1 MAMKPTLIQALM
13 QRAQECP
20 YDPVFIFRNETWTY
34 EMIAFEAER
43 LARGMAAHGVKPGDR
58 VALHMMNRPEYIVA
72 YYACFR
78 LGAIAAPLRT
88 AFTFAELAPILQRL
102 TPALYI
108 GDAGL
113 YDNIAPISASVL
125 PFDKRFIVGD
135 AEQCRDGSS
144 WKELLLDSAGN
155 DNSFTPA
162 AHEPAVLITTS
173 GTTGVPKFV
182 VHTASTLAETIDLMY
197 RNLEMSDDEV
207 IPVPLAM
214 AHISGLIS
222 FLCYVQLGVGF
233 VVLESFDADAVLDA
247 IERHGCTRYLGFPAQ
262 FAAMLESQRRKPRDL
277 RSLRLCLTGGDACP
291 IDLQQQVTSTFGAP
305 LYNLW
310 AATEAVANLKFGLR
324 PGPVMRIADGTR
336 FRLVDDKG
344 NDVDDGEA
352 GELLLRAANLFDGY
366 WNDPRATAEALKAG
380 WYHTGDLMQR
390 GEGDELLFVARK
402 KDIII
407 RGGTNISPIEVEQAI
422 VASHV
427 AVEEAAVVGMP
438 DGAQGQRIVGFVR
451 LTTGAD
457 EALVREIRDSLKTRL
472 AAYKLPERLIVIE
485 ALPRNALS
493 KVDRKALQAIASDP
507 PRSSAT
513 IDRSA
518 PALAERAKARAMRR
532 NSHEL
537 QAQR

>member
-1 MAMKPTLIQALM
+1 
-13 QRAQECP
+13 
-20 YDPVFIFRNETWTY
+20 
-34 EMIAFEAER
+34 
-43 LARGMAAHGVKPGDR
+43 
-58 VALHMMNRPEYIVA
+58 
-72 YYACFR
+72 
-78 LGAIAAPLRT
+78 
-88 AFTFAELAPILQRL
+88 
-102 TPALYI
+102 
-108 GDAGL
+108 
-113 YDNIAPISASVL
+113 
-125 PFDKRFIVGD
+125 
-135 AEQCRDGSS
+135 
-144 WKELLLDSAGN
+144 
-155 DNSFTPA
+155 
-162 AHEPAVLITTS
+162 
-173 GTTGVPKFV
+173 
-182 VHTASTLAETIDLMY
+182 
-197 RNLEMSDDEV
+197 V

>member
-1 MAMKPTLIQALM
+1 MKPTPIQALM
-13 QRAQECP
+13 QRAQERP

-34 EMIAFEAER
+34 EMIASEAER

-58 VALHMMNRPEYIVA
+58 VVLHMMNRPEYIVA

-88 AFTFAELAPILQRL
+88 AFTFAELAPLLQRL
-102 TPALYI
+102 TPALYL
-108 GDAGL
+108 GEARL
-113 YDNIAPISASVL
+113 YGNIAQISESIL
-125 PFDKRFIVGD
+125 PLDARFIVGD
-135 AEQCRDGSS
+135 AGQCDGATS
-144 WKELLLDSAGN
+144 WKELLDGAGN
-155 DNSFTPA
+155 DNSLAPA
-162 AHEPAVLITTS
+162 AYEPAVLITTS

-182 VHTASTLAETIDLMY
+182 VHTASTLAETIELMHK
-197 RNLEMSDDEV
+197 NLEMSDDEV

-222 FLCYVQLGVGF
+222 FLCYVQLGIGF

-262 FAAMLESQRRKPRDL
+262 FAAMLECQQRKPRDL
-277 RSLRLCLTGGDACP
+277 RSLRLCLSGGDACP

-310 AATEAVANLKFGLR
+310 AATEAVANVKFGLR
-324 PGPVMRIADGTR
+324 PGPVMRIADGMR

-344 NDVDDGEA
+344 NDVADGEVE
-352 GELLLRAANLFDGY
+352 ELLLRAANLFDGY
-366 WNDPRATAEALKAG
+366 WNDPKSTAEALKAG
-380 WYHTGDLMQR
+380 WYHTGDLMRR
-390 GEGDELLFVARK
+390 GEEDELLFVARK

-422 VASHV
+422 VASHI

-438 DGAQGQRIVGFVR
+438 DAAQGQRIVGFVR
-451 LTTGAD
+451 LTKGAD
-457 EALVREIRDSLKTRL
+457 EALVGEIRDKLKTRL
-472 AAYKLPERLIVIE
+472 AAYKLPERIIVLE

-493 KVDRKALQAIASDP
+493 KVDRKALQAMASDP
-507 PRSSAT
+507 PHSSAM
-513 IDRSA
+513 IDRRD
-518 PALAERAKARAMRR
+518 PAIMERARARAMRR

-537 QAQR
+537 QAPR